1 MLCRN
6 PLVFSDIAEY
16 LCSVSLVKVC
26 QWVTLTQVQSCRE
39 GGVSELGHMVFT
51 LIATRN
57 RAESRRAHAWTGA
70 PGTSERC
77 SFDRR

>member
-6 PLVFSDIAEY
+6 PLVFSDIAQY

-39 GGVSELGHMVFT
+39 GRE
-51 LIATRN
+51 
-57 RAESRRAHAWTGA
+57 ESVNWVTWFSH
-70 PGTSERC
+70 
-77 SFDRR
+77 

>member
-39 GGVSELGHMVFT
+39 GREESVNWVTWFHTDRYSKQSRKPSS
-51 LIATRN
+51 TRLDWS
-57 RAESRRAHAWTGA
+57 SRN
-70 PGTSERC
+70 E
-77 SFDRR
+77 